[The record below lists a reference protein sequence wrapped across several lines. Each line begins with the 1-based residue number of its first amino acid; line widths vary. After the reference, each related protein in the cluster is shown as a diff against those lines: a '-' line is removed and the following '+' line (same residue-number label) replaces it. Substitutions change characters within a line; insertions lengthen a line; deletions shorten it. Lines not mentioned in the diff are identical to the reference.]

1 MGRAEIYIG
10 VCLILSI
17 LGVLIL
23 DICMFSHNL
32 SKFQDLLMLFDLQLV
47 DFNVTYDILH
57 YDVPRTNTS
66 YITSF

>member
-23 DICMFSHNL
+23 DICMFLHNL